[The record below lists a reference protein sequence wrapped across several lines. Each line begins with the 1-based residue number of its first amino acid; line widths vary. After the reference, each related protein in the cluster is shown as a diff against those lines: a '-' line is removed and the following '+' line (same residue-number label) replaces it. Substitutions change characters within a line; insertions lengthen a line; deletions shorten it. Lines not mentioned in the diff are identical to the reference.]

1 MAKHA
6 VKIHTSL
13 CIGCGLCAKTC
24 AAHNIVLKNK
34 KAETILDDCI
44 LCGQCS
50 AVCPKEAVTISG
62 YDTKPITQNGTV
74 HLNPHEVLDVIRFR
88 RTIRQFQKKEIPH
101 AVLEQILEAGRLT
114 HTAKNMQDVSF
125 VVLEKEKDA
134 CGTDGCPPVQK
145 TKALWRICSVLW
157 PEIIKYTD
165 IFSSSRHLL
174 SSLYWQKIKQTAY
187 LQHKIW
193 SLLQKPM
200 GWVCCY
206 SGFFTICRKHFTEDQ
221 KRH

>member
-101 AVLEQILEAGRLT
+101 AVLEPKGRL
-114 HTAKNMQDVSF
+114 
-125 VVLEKEKDA
+125 
-134 CGTDGCPPVQK
+134 
-145 TKALWRICSVLW
+145 
-157 PEIIKYTD
+157 
-165 IFSSSRHLL
+165 
-174 SSLYWQKIKQTAY
+174 QT
-187 LQHKIW
+187 
-193 SLLQKPM
+193 
-200 GWVCCY
+200 
-206 SGFFTICRKHFTEDQ
+206 
-221 KRH
+221 

>member
-1 MAKHA
+1 MAKHV

-13 CIGCGLCAKTC
+13 CVGCGLCARTC

-50 AVCPKEAVTISG
+50 AVCPKEAVAISG

-74 HLNPHEVLDVIRFR
+74 RLNPHEVLDVIRFR

-101 AVLEQILEAGRLT
+101 AVLEQILEQAASHIQPKICRMSPLWSLR
-114 HTAKNMQDVSF
+114 K
-125 VVLEKEKDA
+125 K
-134 CGTDGCPPVQK
+134 K
-145 TKALWRICSVLW
+145 TLWNRWLSASLKSLSPLRICSVLW
-157 PEIIKYTD
+157 PGSIKYTL
-165 IFSSSRHLL
+165 IFSSSGHLL
-174 SSLYWQKIKQTAY
+174 SLSSWQKTKPTAY
-187 LQHKIW
+187 SQHKIW
-193 SLLQKPM
+193 SLWQRPT
-200 GWVCCY
+200 GWVCCSADFSHLPPTY
-206 SGFFTICRKHFTEDQ
+206 HRRS